1 MEHDDRHC
9 QCCTL
14 GDGTDPMVFFHD
26 GPLVVDID
34 DVKMT
39 VQDLLFP
46 RFVLELSAK
55 KTFKWL
61 STGQ

>member
-1 MEHDDRHC
+1 M
-9 QCCTL
+9 L
-14 GDGTDPMVFFHD
+14 FFHD

-39 VQDLLFP
+39 VQDFLFP
-46 RFVLELSAK
+46 RLVLELSAK